1 MNYFTD
7 KNGTR
12 IPAPGNPDDKIIPL
26 PDGDISKQ
34 LKHISASLEAEVK
47 LAKEQAEA
55 AKEDAGKASR
65 KAFWASL
72 RSWIS
77 IAIAAF
83 SVGVAFLTNL
93 EKVGL
98 GWQSL
103 LQWLSTV
110 LHLG

>member
-1 MNYFTD
+1 MNYLID

-12 IPAPGNPDDKIIPL
+12 TSIPGNPNDKFVPL
-26 PDGDISKQ
+26 PDADISKE
-34 LKHISASLEAEVK
+34 LERMAASLEAEVK

-55 AKEDAGKASR
+55 AEKSAGKAAR

-77 IAIAAF
+77 ITIAAF
-83 SVGVAFLTNL
+83 SVGIAFLTNL